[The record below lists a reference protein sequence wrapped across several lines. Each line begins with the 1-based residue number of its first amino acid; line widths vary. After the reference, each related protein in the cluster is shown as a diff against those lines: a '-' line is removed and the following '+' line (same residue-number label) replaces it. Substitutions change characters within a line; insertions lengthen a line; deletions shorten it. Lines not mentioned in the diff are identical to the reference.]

1 MWRSNKSAP
10 QRCVREQDAQGE
22 KRGTWRLEEA
32 VVNLNPSASEL
43 PRLLEPPLLGKE
55 GLTVGILVFHLTC
68 ENDRWSCWARRWR
81 WLCSPALCSVCRKER
96 GNIGDKLRNTR
107 CHPYLK
113 VCGPR
118 CVCFCFDSIRF
129 DSLELAA
136 YCCFYARKWLIKC
149 WKMCTTLFL
158 LCVNVICC

>member
-1 MWRSNKSAP
+1 MRA
-10 QRCVREQDAQGE
+10 RAGGAGRTGRETGNLE
-22 KRGTWRLEEA
+22 TWRGCGESESLSQWTTA
-32 VVNLNPSASEL
+32 SPRATIARKGRFNCRYTCVSSHLWKWPVV
-43 PRLLEPPLLGKE
+43 
-55 GLTVGILVFHLTC
+55 
-68 ENDRWSCWARRWR
+68 CWARRWR

-158 LCVNVICC
+158 LCVNVICCWES